1 MEYKIKDL
9 LIQYDSLIKEKE
21 SVKRTICKLEKRILE
36 MEGDKYTERDTVS
49 GGNGGKQHYVI
60 EGFPYPEYSKK
71 KTMLMLRKAHEEE
84 LLEKIEEQITY
95 VEQYIN
101 QIQSSSMRRMIT
113 YRYIE
118 GYSWIKVA
126 HSMGNHYTADGCR
139 MAVERFLKE
148 K

>member
-21 SVKRTICKLEKRILE
+21 SVKSTICKLEKRIAE

-71 KTMLMLRKAHEEE
+71 KTMLMLRKAHQEE

-126 HSMGNHYTADGCR
+126 HGMGKHYTADGCR

>member
-21 SVKRTICKLEKRILE
+21 SVKALIFKLEKRISE

-49 GGNGGKQHYVI
+49 GGNGGKQHFVI

-71 KTMLMLRKAHEEE
+71 KTMLMLRKAHQEE

-101 QIQSSSMRRMIT
+101 QIHSSSMRRMIT

-126 HSMGNHYTADGCR
+126 HNMGKHYTADGCR

>member
-21 SVKRTICKLEKRILE
+21 SVKGLILKLEKRISE
-36 MEGDKYTERDTVS
+36 IEGDKYTERDTVS
-49 GGNGGKQHYVI
+49 GGNGGKQHFVI

-71 KTMLMLRKAHEEE
+71 KTMLLIRKAQQEE

-126 HSMGNHYTADGCR
+126 HNMGKYYTADGCR